1 VRNRRP
7 FYGGEDVKEHLPSPN
22 RWLRSMVDTFGS
34 GFLPQPQLKNFCNR
48 TQQGE

>member
-1 VRNRRP
+1 MALCHSSS
-7 FYGGEDVKEHLPSPN
+7 FIEHLPSPN